1 MATWNPA
8 DRDAAIARGS
18 AGGKLS
24 DHERAK
30 LAEAGQQ
37 AGSIGTA
44 ARQALQKAK

>member
-8 DRDAAIARGS
+8 DREAAIARGLS
-18 AGGKLS
+18 GDRLS

-30 LAEAGQQ
+30 LAEASRQ
-37 AGSIGTA
+37 AGPVGTA